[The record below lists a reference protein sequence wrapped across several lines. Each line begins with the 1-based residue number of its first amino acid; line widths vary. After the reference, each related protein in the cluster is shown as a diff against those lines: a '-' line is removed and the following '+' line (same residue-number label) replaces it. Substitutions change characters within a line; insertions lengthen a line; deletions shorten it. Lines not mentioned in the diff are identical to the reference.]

1 VEGSQLLEAPEVHK
15 FGGSCLRDRSDLE
28 RIAHI
33 VHESDRPVVV
43 VVSALWG
50 TTDRLM
56 RAAKEPRYAGR
67 LVNDLSSHHLRF
79 APSLVD
85 SPLFELFQGVLN
97 GIEASLGA
105 LATNSNDSEAY
116 NRLLAA
122 GERLSA
128 LVIAHDLKQ
137 RGIDAHPL
145 GAEDIGLCLDG
156 IGTATTVDLV
166 RSERK
171 LDRKAFWGVPVVTGW
186 FGEGTDGNIALLGRG
201 GSDHTATALAA
212 LLKAQRVVLWK
223 DVLGIYPVNPRW
235 GIATSPIPYL
245 GYAEAVEF
253 ANADATIIH
262 PATVEPVYSIGI
274 PIEIR
279 QLAGHG
285 QTGLKTV
292 IGPDIEGPSYV
303 KGVACIP
310 RVACLDVRLKYTQD
324 AAIAL
329 GNVLAELQENNV
341 RICSFETTP
350 NRWRFII
357 PQHDVKRSVELLN
370 DHDVET
376 TYAYFAA
383 MLSFI
388 GCKHRHD
395 LQELLGDEA
404 RVEEDLLHVTETS
417 AHLLTQRV
425 DITAMLDEL
434 MTTIK
439 ASQA

>member
-1 VEGSQLLEAPEVHK
+1 MRESPEVHK

-33 VHESDRPVVV
+33 VHEAERPVVL

-67 LVNDLSSHHLRF
+67 LVNDLASHHLRF

-85 SPLFELFQGVLN
+85 SPLYELFQGVLG
-97 GIEASLGA
+97 GIETSLASLA
-105 LATNSNDSEAY
+105 SNDGDTLAY

-128 LVIAHDLKQ
+128 LVIAHDLVQ
-137 RGIDAHPL
+137 RGIPAHPL
-145 GAEDIGLCLDG
+145 GAEDVGLCLEG
-156 IGTATTVDLV
+156 VGTARTVDMV
-166 RSERK
+166 RSAQK
-171 LDRKAFWGVPVVTGW
+171 IDQSAFSDVPVVTGW
-186 FGEGTDGNIALLGRG
+186 FGEGSDGHIALLGRG

-223 DVLGIYPVNPRW
+223 DVLGIYPINPRW
-235 GIATSPIPYL
+235 GIASSPIPYL

-262 PATVEPVYSIGI
+262 PATVEPVYTLGI

-279 QLAGHG
+279 HLAGHG
-285 QTGLKTV
+285 QDNLKTV
-292 IGPDIEGPSYV
+292 IGPDIEGPSFI

-310 RVACLDVRLKYTQD
+310 RVACLDVRPNSMRGP
-324 AAIAL
+324 ANAL
-329 GNVLAELQENNV
+329 GDVLTELQETDV

-357 PQHDVKRSVELLN
+357 PQHDVKRSV
-370 DHDVET
+370 DVLKRHEAET
-376 TYAYFAA
+376 TYAYYAA

-388 GCKHRHD
+388 GCKDSAD
-395 LQELLGDEA
+395 LKVLLGDDSSIEQG
-404 RVEEDLLHVTETS
+404 LLHVTKAS

-425 DITAMLDEL
+425 DISAMLDEL

-439 ASQA
+439 TSQA